1 MVSSRTPTC
10 APSTPSVSPSCQ
22 RTSSW
27 LAESVGNVPKLLPQF
42 TLTITALFRAT
53 QIFLK
58 EPVITLSEKNKNKPQ
73 NKTNTEEQQQQPK
86 CTSLF
91 VLALNS
97 SSGRDCN
104 VYPPLESVYLL
115 VSLFFFF
122 FFFHIIY
129 FSSSFYTFI
138 ACKLHPQHC
147 TVNFS
152 CCEIQSFCRTHW

>member
-73 NKTNTEEQQQQPK
+73 NKTNTEEQQQQQPK

-104 VYPPLESVYLL
+104 VYPPSRICVPFGFIFFFSHY
-115 VSLFFFF
+115 LFFFF
-122 FFFHIIY
+122 I
-129 FSSSFYTFI
+129 
-138 ACKLHPQHC
+138 LHLH
-147 TVNFS
+147 S
-152 CCEIQSFCRTHW
+152 L